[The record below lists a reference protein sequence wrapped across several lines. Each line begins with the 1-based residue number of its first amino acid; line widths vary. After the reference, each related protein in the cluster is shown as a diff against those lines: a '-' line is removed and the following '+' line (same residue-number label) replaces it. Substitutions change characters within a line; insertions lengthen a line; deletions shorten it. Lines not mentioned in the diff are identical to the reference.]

1 MDPHLFEYPENPG
14 GRLVWT
20 FHPPSSLQPCL
31 LRLDATCHPG
41 SKRPRRRSDKR
52 REKAARKAARRA
64 AR

>member
-1 MDPHLFEYPENPG
+1 MDPHLFEYPEYLG

-20 FHPPSSLQPCL
+20 FHPPSSLQPCPP
-31 LRLDATCHPG
+31 RLAATCHPG
-41 SKRPRRRSDKR
+41 SKRARRRSDKQ